1 LGDAL
6 GRRLGAR
13 TARIRGAGGILDAL
27 ELDADR
33 ALVRW
38 LRARR
43 DPLRLIAERGTYLDT
58 HDVDRFLDLSFPG
71 VDELGGLLELA
82 RVAESGGYETVV
94 VDTAPTGHTL
104 RLLSVP
110 EGLRRIAAVLGE
122 MLAKHH
128 FLLTRLSG
136 QDRRDAADRLVVE
149 IDAEGRRLSS
159 LLRDPDCCRFR
170 WVVLPEALAVEEAR
184 DGVRALARSGITVA
198 EILVNRVAPPAR
210 AAGRCGRRRIA
221 AERAAVAA
229 VRRSFPDR
237 PIRLVPELASEPR
250 GTAALRPLV
259 RGLVKPSH
267 GRALL
272 AGRPARGGAGPR
284 AGRVEPVAATWPSL
298 VAPHDVRLL
307 LFVGKGGVGKT
318 TCAAAMALA
327 LGDAAPGRR
336 VLLLSTDPAHSL
348 GDVLVTPAGDAER
361 RVPGGPA
368 GLTVREL
375 DAERA
380 FALRRDR
387 YRAAVDELFDAI
399 RGDSRFDV
407 AFDRAV
413 ARDLLDLA
421 PGGLDEL
428 CALVTVTEALFPP
441 GAAPPRH
448 DLLVVDTA
456 PTGHTLR
463 LLALPGLALEWV
475 RALLATLLKYRQVLA
490 LGALATDLVELSRG
504 LRQLERLLGDARRAR
519 AVVVTRAAALP
530 RLETIRLLGR
540 LDRLGLTVSA
550 VVVNALTPPDDAPRV
565 RRPEAAEL
573 SRLRAASRQRRDQ
586 PPVLLTPAVAPP
598 PRGVDALRAWGR
610 TWTRAAS

>member
-1 LGDAL
+1 
-6 GRRLGAR
+6 
-13 TARIRGAGGILDAL
+13 
-27 ELDADR
+27 
-33 ALVRW
+33 
-38 LRARR
+38 
-43 DPLRLIAERGTYLDT
+43 
-58 HDVDRFLDLSFPG
+58 
-71 VDELGGLLELA
+71 
-82 RVAESGGYETVV
+82 
-94 VDTAPTGHTL
+94 
-104 RLLSVP
+104 
-110 EGLRRIAAVLGE
+110 
-122 MLAKHH
+122 
-128 FLLTRLSG
+128 
-136 QDRRDAADRLVVE
+136 
-149 IDAEGRRLSS
+149 
-159 LLRDPDCCRFR
+159 
-170 WVVLPEALAVEEAR
+170 
-184 DGVRALARSGITVA
+184 
-198 EILVNRVAPPAR
+198 
-210 AAGRCGRRRIA
+210 
-221 AERAAVAA
+221 
-229 VRRSFPDR
+229 
-237 PIRLVPELASEPR
+237 
-250 GTAALRPLV
+250 
-259 RGLVKPSH
+259 
-267 GRALL
+267 
-272 AGRPARGGAGPR
+272 
-284 AGRVEPVAATWPSL
+284 
-298 VAPHDVRLL
+298 
-307 LFVGKGGVGKT
+307 VGKGGVGKT

-361 RVPGGPA
+361 GGPA

-428 CALVTVTEALFPP
+428 CALLTVTEALFPP

-448 DLLVVDTA
+448 DLVVVDTA

-504 LRQLERLLGDARRAR
+504 LRQLEQLLGDARRAR

-586 PPVLLTPAVAPP
+586 PPVLLAPAVAPP